1 MPERK
6 IFVGHGLDRL
16 SSTFLLIDIVTVY
29 VELKII
35 FPNNVILLDCNRKFM
50 GPYDTSDGLISIN
63 LCPQILSLGQCH
75 QVFSLIHNFVTQV

>member
-35 FPNNVILLDCNRKFM
+35 FPNNEILLDCNRK
-50 GPYDTSDGLISIN
+50 L
-63 LCPQILSLGQCH
+63 L
-75 QVFSLIHNFVTQV
+75 